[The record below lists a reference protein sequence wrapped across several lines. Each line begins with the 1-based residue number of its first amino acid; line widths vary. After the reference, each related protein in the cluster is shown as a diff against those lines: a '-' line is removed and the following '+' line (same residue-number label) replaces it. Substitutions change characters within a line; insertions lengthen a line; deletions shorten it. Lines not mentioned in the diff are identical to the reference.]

1 MEIEHIKITDLK
13 PAEYNPR
20 RISDDDYQ
28 KLKNSISTF
37 GLVDP
42 IIVNLKNMHIV
53 GGHQRYDVLLDEHML
68 DNDFVAEL
76 PMVRLGDVGFVFTDT
91 NLSIED
97 DAHEKALNLALNK
110 ISGEWDEQKLQP
122 LLEELELSPIDI
134 QLTGF
139 SEPELEELNIDTT
152 EETGEGVVED
162 EYVEPEELET
172 DIKHG
177 DLFRLGNHYLCCGDA
192 TIEEDVERL
201 LSASGERESIDLL
214 LTDPPYGMKK
224 ENEGILND
232 NQNQEELLEFNQKWF
247 NILFP
252 YLSEVGSAYVFGI
265 DEILMDIYSNILKP
279 LIKENKITFRNLITW
294 DKGNGQGQLSP
305 EFRMYPIADEK
316 ILFFMMG
323 VQGFNTNADNYFE
336 GWEPVRQYLL
346 QSRLAMGWDVPTM
359 KRIVGHSD
367 LSSDHWTSKSQFSL
381 IPEYAYKKL
390 QEEAEK
396 QRQSSNQNDAFKKEY
411 DAIKKEYYDTRAYF
425 NNTHDN
431 MNNVWH
437 FNRPTQAEREHCGN
451 HASPKPL
458 KLCERIILTS
468 SRENEKVVDIFGGSG
483 STLITCEQTNRNCY
497 MMELS
502 PHYCQV
508 IINRWETFTGQ
519 KAEKIN

>member
-1 MEIEHIKITDLK
+1 MLND
-13 PAEYNPR
+13 YSR
-20 RISDDDYQ
+20 R
-28 KLKNSISTF
+28 
-37 GLVDP
+37 V
-42 IIVNLKNMHIV
+42 
-53 GGHQRYDVLLDEHML
+53 
-68 DNDFVAEL
+68 
-76 PMVRLGDVGFVFTDT
+76 
-91 NLSIED
+91 
-97 DAHEKALNLALNK
+97 
-110 ISGEWDEQKLQP
+110 
-122 LLEELELSPIDI
+122 
-134 QLTGF
+134 
-139 SEPELEELNIDTT
+139 
-152 EETGEGVVED
+152 
-162 EYVEPEELET
+162 
-172 DIKHG
+172 
-177 DLFRLGNHYLCCGDA
+177 
-192 TIEEDVERL
+192 
-201 LSASGERESIDLL
+201 ERESIDLL

-232 NQNQEELLEFNQKWF
+232 NQNQKELLEFNQKWF

-252 YLSEVGSAYVFGI
+252 YLSEVGSAYIFGI

-305 EFRMYPIADEK
+305 ELRMYPIADEK
-316 ILFFMMG
+316 ILFFMIG

-367 LSSDHWTSKSQFSL
+367 SSSDHWTSKSQFIL

-396 QRQSSNQNDAFKKEY
+396 QRQNSNQNDAFKKEY
-411 DAIKKEYYDTRAYF
+411 DALKKEYYSTRAYF

-437 FNRPTQAEREHCGN
+437 FNRPSQAEREHCGN

-508 IINRWETFTGQ
+508 IINRWETFTGE